1 MEGGARVWGVQ
12 GGETVAGE
20 GGALSVS
27 RSRMPCGDGDSIS
40 PECSSLSCAL
50 NAAHPAT
57 NPAGILLL
65 IRSSSAP
72 SSPYNR
78 MQMQLSSEAQ
88 IPDGMLAAIA
98 LRNEKPRLGVPSWN
112 PALHQGIDAS
122 NSTIVLGL
130 QSTAALN
137 RIGSRSTGKER
148 DTESGN
154 DYFGARYYASSMGR
168 WLSPDKP
175 FADQHTSNP
184 QSWNLYAYGRN
195 NPLKNVD
202 LNGFKVLQAVLA
214 EAVSKINALP
224 GGNLYLDFAGIQGLH
239 GHPSLNASNNFDGWH
254 SDHSSANS
262 VIIPN
267 NGIVSGFFRALFGLA
282 NKDQVDTGKAIVA
295 AAKSSGQDVAFDT
308 YSNGVNAAG
317 QVAQGMSAGD
327 LQSAT
332 VVGPNANSPAPV
344 QAMDQADGDATQI
357 YISINDP
364 ALALALFG
372 SQSVN
377 DWTSEFGDRVH
388 VTDQPSHNLNQYRG
402 AQGKAPWPGF
412 CPAEFASCN

>member
-1 MEGGARVWGVQ
+1 MGGP
-12 GGETVAGE
+12 GGRDR
-20 GGALSVS
+20 GGGRRCALRISIP
-27 RSRMPCGDGDSIS
+27 MPCGDGDSIS

-239 GHPSLNASNNFDGWH
+239 GHPSLNASNNFD
-254 SDHSSANS
+254 
-262 VIIPN
+262 
-267 NGIVSGFFRALFGLA
+267 
-282 NKDQVDTGKAIVA
+282 
-295 AAKSSGQDVAFDT
+295 
-308 YSNGVNAAG
+308 
-317 QVAQGMSAGD
+317 
-327 LQSAT
+327 
-332 VVGPNANSPAPV
+332 
-344 QAMDQADGDATQI
+344 
-357 YISINDP
+357 
-364 ALALALFG
+364 
-372 SQSVN
+372 
-377 DWTSEFGDRVH
+377 
-388 VTDQPSHNLNQYRG
+388 
-402 AQGKAPWPGF
+402 
-412 CPAEFASCN
+412 

>member
-1 MEGGARVWGVQ
+1 VGGP
-12 GGETVAGE
+12 GGRDR
-20 GGALSVS
+20 GGGRRCALRISIP
-27 RSRMPCGDGDSIS
+27 MPCGDGDSIS

>member
-1 MEGGARVWGVQ
+1 MGGP
-12 GGETVAGE
+12 GGRDR
-20 GGALSVS
+20 GGGRRCALRISIP
-27 RSRMPCGDGDSIS
+27 MPCGDGDSIS